1 TPPSLPLQESSN
13 SREMDASGL
22 AKGME
27 EGYAMSAMGNLHRE
41 YLAASETL
49 ASTYSS
55 SLLLVAH
62 LKLNKEDIWD
72 RGIAKENAAPRFS
85 LKPALLSRVDRVTYE
100 MQTFLSQAAQLVPER
115 ETHFVVDPEDS
126 CLPILRGANDL
137 FQLEAAW
144 EIIRSRL
151 ELGHRFLMKYI
162 EEFKDK
168 SLAPSSPASTV
179 AALHG
184 EIK

>member
-1 TPPSLPLQESSN
+1 MQEASLAEG
-13 SREMDASGL
+13 RDASGL

-27 EGYAMSAMGNLHRE
+27 EGYALSAMGNLHRE
-41 YLAASETL
+41 YLAPSETF

-55 SLLLVAH
+55 AQLLIAQQK
-62 LKLNKEDIWD
+62 LKKEDIWD
-72 RGIAKENAAPRFS
+72 RGIAKENTLPRFA
-85 LKPALLSRVDRVTYE
+85 LKPSLLSRVDRVTAE
-100 MQTFLSQAAQLVPER
+100 MQAFLSQAAQLIPER

-126 CLPILRGANDL
+126 CLPILKGAHDL

-168 SLAPSSPASTV
+168 SQAPNSPASTT
-179 AALHG
+179 AALHN
-184 EIK
+184 EI